1 MSMPRS
7 TDCSRVGIRQHTASP
22 CCPPVVGGCGRS
34 AEELEFS
41 AAVVACCA
49 IGYVVLMGIAIIGEL
64 LA

>member
-1 MSMPRS
+1 MKK
-7 TDCSRVGIRQHTASP
+7 IIIK
-22 CCPPVVGGCGRS
+22 GGCGRS